1 MNLCKKL
8 KCSYCC
14 EVLEITA
21 KREQDYYK
29 MRGCE
34 INGFTAIIRMPC
46 PNLKDGDCMI
56 YDQERPRMC
65 KDYICQKLDN
75 ERRTSGQIGTED
87 STVRLAIRDRELAK
101 ARTNVAPE
109 ETGIIKAT

>member
-1 MNLCKKL
+1 MNL
-8 KCSYCC
+8 
-14 EVLEITA
+14 
-21 KREQDYYK
+21 
-29 MRGCE
+29 
-34 INGFTAIIRMPC
+34 
-46 PNLKDGDCMI
+46 
-56 YDQERPRMC
+56 
-65 KDYICQKLDN
+65 CQKLDN